1 MGKKASIRRA
11 RKLWPRSNN
20 HDAEQRLAA
29 AVHVSNI
36 NEGMS
41 PIVSAPETGS
51 YTEEEKQLFD
61 SLIESEDGALDMYVL
76 QSTMSSAT
84 FTNLYH
90 SFEKGTKGRYQQIVD
105 DLLSKGQSQFLD
117 YQNLLSEAIE
127 NGDDL
132 GQEQITSEISETAWA
147 YLKEKA
153 Q

>member
-1 MGKKASIRRA
+1 M
-11 RKLWPRSNN
+11 PRLFPS
-20 HDAEQRLAA
+20 HDQ
-29 AVHVSNI
+29 
-36 NEGMS
+36 G
-41 PIVSAPETGS
+41 G
-51 YTEEEKQLFD
+51 
-61 SLIESEDGALDMYVL
+61 
-76 QSTMSSAT
+76 
-84 FTNLYH
+84 
-90 SFEKGTKGRYQQIVD
+90 YQQIVD